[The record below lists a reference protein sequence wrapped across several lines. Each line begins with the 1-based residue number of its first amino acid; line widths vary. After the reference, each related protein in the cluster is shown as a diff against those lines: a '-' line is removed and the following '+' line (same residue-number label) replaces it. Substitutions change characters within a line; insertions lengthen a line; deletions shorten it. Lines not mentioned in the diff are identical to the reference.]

1 MLFEDHSCCTWYNF
15 EYSHSAPHSE
25 DAYTV
30 HVLPRHTLVQM
41 CEVNTS
47 MCGALFLHS
56 ALSVVCFE
64 RMVDISDNI
73 VPYLD
78 LRPSFDVIK
87 DFSFKGNHK

>member
-1 MLFEDHSCCTWYNF
+1 
-15 EYSHSAPHSE
+15 
-25 DAYTV
+25 
-30 HVLPRHTLVQM
+30 
-41 CEVNTS
+41 